1 MVVKALALE
10 LYKAQQ
16 KLHKLQDE
24 LEGADLKDRER
35 LRREL
40 QQAEAERDQLRRLIE
55 GRKEKPLFRTS
66 FRNDG

>member
-16 KLHKLQDE
+16 KLHKLQDQYD
-24 LEGADLKDRER
+24 GAELKDRER

-40 QQAEAERDQLRRLIE
+40 QQAEAERDQLRRLID

-66 FRNDG
+66 FQDDR